1 MMKAFITISRGAA
14 VVLLLILSGCGRRG
28 DPVIM
33 SYEEYRTLEICSP
46 YPLQLTAGRGELFY
60 FGVEHTACPSH
71 PQLIQL
77 EQAWSAFHPDIA
89 FSEGGVWPLTPNRDE
104 AISNFGEGG
113 LLRFLAHRDSVPIFS
128 LEPSRIEEVLKL
140 RREFEAEEIKIF
152 YVLRQAVQYRRGH
165 KEASLDDYTAEVLQE
180 LSQVIGL
187 EDLPRNLVELENSCH
202 RHFPDLKDW
211 RQAPAEWFDPT
222 LDGSIMNRISRAVSL
237 IRDVYMVKLLTEEVK
252 QGRRVFAVVG
262 YSHVVM
268 QENALR
274 QGLGERERN

>member
-1 MMKAFITISRGAA
+1 MILRGAA
-14 VVLLLILSGCGRRG
+14 ISLLLILSGCGQRG

-33 SYEEYRTLEICSP
+33 SYAEYRTLEICSP
-46 YPLQLTAGRGELFY
+46 YLLHLTDGRGELFY

-71 PQLIQL
+71 PQLISL
-77 EQAWSAFHPDIA
+77 EQSWSAFRPDIA
-89 FSEGGVWPLTPNRDE
+89 FSEGGVWPLMPTREE

-113 LLRFLAHRDSVPIFS
+113 LLRFLAAHDSVPIFS

-140 RREFEAEEIKIF
+140 RHEFEAEEIKLF
-152 YVLRQAVQYRRGH
+152 YVLRQVVQYRRGH
-165 KEASLDDYTAEVLQE
+165 KEASLDDYITEMLHV
-180 LSQVIGL
+180 LSQAVGL
-187 EDLPRNLVELENSCH
+187 EGPPCDLNDLESSCR
-202 RHFPDLKDW
+202 RHFPKLSDW

-222 LDGSIMNRISRAVSL
+222 VDGLIMNRLSRAASR

-268 QENALR
+268 QEKALR
-274 QGLGERERN
+274 QAIER